1 MNLTYQGES
10 WSNTELQFGKYD
22 SSRTTSMFSY
32 SMLVAV
38 PVYRSNSQ
46 LAFLKFHSTLE
57 SVYNCESMFNIFG
70 KNFDALFT
78 LKYCVTFRERS
89 GHLDTWYARNWHVI
103 SFIPMSLWF
112 ENVRGS
118 VVTIRVKRSLISLGF
133 CSLAVEFNDNSA
145 EIAQGGCNR
154 NTCPWFISY

>member
-32 SMLVAV
+32 STLVAV

-57 SVYNCESMFNIFG
+57 SVYNCESMFNFFG

-103 SFIPMSLWF
+103 SFIPIRGL
-112 ENVRGS
+112 RRAGS
-118 VVTIRVKRSLISLGF
+118 VRPARLVPVPAGNGF
-133 CSLAVEFNDNSA
+133 RD
-145 EIAQGGCNR
+145 
-154 NTCPWFISY
+154 